1 MKKIKFSADYDKLPA
16 VWEGTQAIL
25 MAVTPAKTEF
35 IKNGLTAFY
44 RYDTTYRGGS
54 GSYPLNFED
63 AIILFF
69 IHLNTGKPFTT
80 IRRDY
85 PSKREYYE
93 KSIYD
98 YFILEKEEF
107 EEKSRISK

>member
-1 MKKIKFSADYDKLPA
+1 MKTIEFYTDYDKLPT

-25 MAVTPAKTEF
+25 IAVIPMKIDF
-35 IKNGLTAFY
+35 IKNVLTAFY
-44 RYDTTYRGGS
+44 RYDTTYRGGI
-54 GSYPLNFED
+54 GSHPLNFED
-63 AIILFF
+63 ALVLTF

-85 PSKREYYE
+85 PQKREYYD

-98 YFILEKEEF
+98 YFILK
-107 EEKSRISK
+107 KA